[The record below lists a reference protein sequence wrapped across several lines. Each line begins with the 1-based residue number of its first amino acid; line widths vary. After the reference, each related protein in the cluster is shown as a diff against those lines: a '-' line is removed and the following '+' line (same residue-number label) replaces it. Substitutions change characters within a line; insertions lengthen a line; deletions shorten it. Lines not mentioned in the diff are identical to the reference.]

1 MSAVS
6 PHPEGTQDGF
16 PTHGQL
22 TAALRNLSSHVPSQE
37 LTQNSSPTYAQLA
50 DALRNLTSDVPT
62 QDNPSPG
69 FPSYVQLNAAPRNL
83 VPDTPLQ
90 DTFAEGF
97 PTYTQLA
104 QALRDLSPAT
114 PSPIN
119 ESPGFFT
126 YAQLAAALRALPP
139 VPTSRRIR
147 VLRYASL
154 GELNDFVAFPR
165 HALPPHCGTM
175 LWPLE
180 LPNACCLRG
189 HVALAP
195 ANTPP
200 ERVRQLFNTPSFLE
214 KIRGYNSAFAFTST
228 GAKEDSAINRGNAP
242 YTFRVNGS
250 MHHRIG
256 HLLPRDGAAPA
267 FEQIYFYDGS
277 TEEQVALRGSTIS
290 SGLNP
295 IILGKLQTIL
305 NDVNPLAATYRS
317 AREYADS
324 SQEMCLVLFEKPNTD
339 PRRYNRPTAEEVAAI
354 MDNGDPA
361 ISRRDV
367 VLHYRSGVLLRI
379 FETHPLYDPLQY
391 PLIYLRG
398 EEG

>member
-1 MSAVS
+1 
-6 PHPEGTQDGF
+6 
-16 PTHGQL
+16 
-22 TAALRNLSSHVPSQE
+22 
-37 LTQNSSPTYAQLA
+37 
-50 DALRNLTSDVPT
+50 
-62 QDNPSPG
+62 
-69 FPSYVQLNAAPRNL
+69 
-83 VPDTPLQ
+83 
-90 DTFAEGF
+90 
-97 PTYTQLA
+97 
-104 QALRDLSPAT
+104 
-114 PSPIN
+114 
-119 ESPGFFT
+119 
-126 YAQLAAALRALPP
+126 
-139 VPTSRRIR
+139 
-147 VLRYASL
+147 
-154 GELNDFVAFPR
+154 
-165 HALPPHCGTM
+165 M
-175 LWPLE
+175 LWPLG

-200 ERVRQLFNTPSFLE
+200 ERVRQLLTTPSFLE

-250 MHHRIG
+250 MNHRIG

-267 FEQIYFYDGS
+267 FAQIYSYDGS
-277 TEEQVALRGSTIS
+277 TEVQVALRGSAIS

-295 IILGKLQTIL
+295 IILGELQTIL

-339 PRRYNRPTAEEVAAI
+339 PRRYSRSTAEGVAAI
-354 MDNGDPA
+354 MVNGDPA

-367 VLHYRSGVLLRI
+367 VLHYRSGGFLRI

-398 EEG
+398 EEGWSTHARYVDGVRRNHNPKVSLREHTAYRLYMKHQDVEYSLLHRSGRLMQQWCVDQAAKIIEQRLFFQRRLNTQHLYRRELFSGLQVLMLADHALVRQVPDLHDTGIHTILSSKFPGGVRYIRQQYYDSMVIVRQFGKPDLFITVTTNPK

>member
-1 MSAVS
+1 
-6 PHPEGTQDGF
+6 
-16 PTHGQL
+16 
-22 TAALRNLSSHVPSQE
+22 
-37 LTQNSSPTYAQLA
+37 
-50 DALRNLTSDVPT
+50 
-62 QDNPSPG
+62 
-69 FPSYVQLNAAPRNL
+69 
-83 VPDTPLQ
+83 
-90 DTFAEGF
+90 
-97 PTYTQLA
+97 
-104 QALRDLSPAT
+104 
-114 PSPIN
+114 
-119 ESPGFFT
+119 
-126 YAQLAAALRALPP
+126 
-139 VPTSRRIR
+139 
-147 VLRYASL
+147 
-154 GELNDFVAFPR
+154 
-165 HALPPHCGTM
+165 M
-175 LWPLE
+175 LWPLG

-200 ERVRQLFNTPSFLE
+200 ERVRQLLTTPSFLE

-250 MHHRIG
+250 MNHRIG

-267 FEQIYFYDGS
+267 FAQIYSYDGS
-277 TEEQVALRGSTIS
+277 TEVQVALRGSAIS

-295 IILGKLQTIL
+295 IILGELQTIL

-339 PRRYNRPTAEEVAAI
+339 PRRYSRPTAEGVAAI
-354 MDNGDPA
+354 MVNGDPA

-367 VLHYRSGVLLRI
+367 VLHYRSGGFLRI

-398 EEG
+398 EEGWSTHARIKMSSTLYCIDLGGWCVDQAAKIIEQRLFFQRRLNTQHLYRRELFSGLQVLMLADHALVRQVPDLHDTGIHTILSSKFPGGVRYIRQQYYDSMVIVRQFGKPDLFITVTTNPK